1 MRWIFRNFIRIFQ
14 RFRLAMTLNILGLS
28 IAFVAFMLLIMQWT
42 YDRTF
47 DTFDPHADS
56 IYRIDMNTPSSERG
70 HIALMNRPI
79 SEIITQSS
87 PHFKAGVLFRFSVEQ
102 AYTIEGE
109 TPTTFLAYEWGV
121 SKDLTKVFHFDM
133 IEGDANALEIE
144 HSVLVPESFA
154 RKWFPNESAVGKSLR
169 SSSGSYMIGGVYKDF
184 PQNNTLQNYVYTSI
198 GDENKGI
205 YSNWSYNFYI
215 LTDIPNNAD
224 EVKKIVMEC
233 IHKITDNTEEVDIEF
248 DVLQLNKIHS
258 SEPALYD
265 PTPRTGKQTMALLLS
280 IAVVILLIA
289 TINFTNFSTAVS
301 PLRIKNVNTQ
311 KVFGATTGSLRR
323 SLLLES
329 ILVGLFS
336 FILALM
342 ILWMLQDTSIIR
354 LFKADTRIVSHPIL
368 VIITGI
374 ASILIGLMAALYPA
388 HYTTSFQPAIALK
401 GSFGIS
407 PKGKALRHLLIS
419 FQFIA
424 SFALIIA
431 ALFMYLQNRYAH
443 TTSLGF
449 DKEQLIITNMGN
461 IGNKCQVF
469 EQQLKRHPE
478 IEDVTFA
485 NVQLCNEGNNYMNWG
500 RNYKD
505 QNISYNVLEVAPSFP
520 RVMGIK
526 PYEGRDFREEDMNTR
541 HGVYLFNE
549 TAVKRYNFKI
559 GDAIDSTTIVGFV
572 PDFIYN
578 SLHMETPPAALL
590 LWGKIKWGEEAN
602 WDTDGRWYSYSYV
615 KTKAGA
621 DLHKAMETVYSELK
635 ALSPDYPFDVRF
647 FDSVLDQLYKD
658 DQQLSSVITLFS
670 LLAVFISIMG
680 IFGLV
685 VFDSEYKRKEIG
697 IRKVLGSTTWQI
709 LLLFNKGYIRTLV
722 VCFCIAV
729 PIAYYGISRWLENFV
744 YKIPIYWWVF
754 PIAFLLVGGITI
766 LTITYQSWHAANENP
781 VNSLKS
787 E

>member
-28 IAFVAFMLLIMQWT
+28 VAFVAFMLLMMQWT
-42 YDRTF
+42 YDREF
-47 DTFDPHADS
+47 DSFDPHADS
-56 IYRIDMNTPSSERG
+56 IYRIDMNSPSDERG

-109 TPTTFLAYEWGV
+109 TPTTLLAYECGV

-144 HSVLVPESFA
+144 HSVLVPESFS
-154 RKWFPNESAVGKSLR
+154 RKWFSNESAIGKSLR
-169 SSSGSYMIGGVYKDF
+169 SSSGSYTIGGVYKDF
-184 PQNNTLQNYVYTSI
+184 PENNTLQNYVYTSI
-198 GDENKGI
+198 GDENKGV
-205 YSNWSYNFYI
+205 YHNWSYNFYI
-215 LTDIPNNAD
+215 LTDIPNHAD
-224 EVKKIVMEC
+224 EVKKIVKEG
-233 IHKITDNTEEVDIEF
+233 IHKMTDNTKEVDIEF
-248 DVLQLNKIHS
+248 DALQLNKIHY

-265 PTPRTGKQTMALLLS
+265 PTPRTGKQIMALLIS

-311 KVFGATTGSLRR
+311 KVFGATTGCLRR

-329 ILVGLFS
+329 ILVGVFS

-342 ILWMLQDTSIIR
+342 ILWMLQDTTIIR

-374 ASILIGLMAALYPA
+374 VSIFIGLMAALYPA
-388 HYTTSFQPAIALK
+388 YYTTSFQPAIALK

-449 DKEQLIITNMGN
+449 DKEQLIITKMGN
-461 IGNKCQVF
+461 FGNKCQVF

-485 NVQLCNEGNNYMNWG
+485 NVQLCNEGNIYMNWG
-500 RNYKD
+500 RDYKD

-549 TAVKRYNFKI
+549 TAAKRYNFKV
-559 GDAIDSTTIVGFV
+559 GEAIDSTTIVGFV

-578 SLHMETPPAALL
+578 SLHMETPPTALL
-590 LWGKIKWGEEAN
+590 LWGKIKWGEAN
-602 WDTDGRWYSYSYV
+602 WDTNGRWYGFSYI

-621 DLHKAMETVYSELK
+621 DLHKAMEAVYSELK
-635 ALSPDYPFDVRF
+635 VLSPDYPFDVRF
-647 FDSVLDQLYKD
+647 FDTVLDQLYKD

-697 IRKVLGSTTWQI
+697 IRKVVGSTTWQI
-709 LLLFNKGYIRTLV
+709 LLLFNKGYIRTLI
-722 VCFCIAV
+722 VCFCIAA

-754 PIAFLLVGGITI
+754 PVAFLLVGGITI

>member
-1 MRWIFRNFIRIFQ
+1 MSWIFRNFIRIFQ

-28 IAFVAFMLLIMQWT
+28 VAFVAFMLLMMQWT
-42 YDRTF
+42 YDREF
-47 DTFDPHADS
+47 DSFDPHADS
-56 IYRIDMNTPSSERG
+56 IYRIDMNPPSDGRG
-70 HIALMNRPI
+70 RLALMNRPV

-87 PHFKAGVLFRFSVEQ
+87 PHFKAGVLFQSSVFEQ
-102 AYTIEGE
+102 AYTIDGE
-109 TPTTFLAYEWGV
+109 APTTLLAHQWGV

-169 SSSGSYMIGGVYKDF
+169 SLSGSYTIGGVYKDF
-184 PQNNTLQNYVYTSI
+184 PENNTLRNYVYTSI
-198 GDENKGI
+198 GDENKGN
-205 YSNWSYNFYI
+205 YSNWNYNFYI
-215 LTDIPNNAD
+215 LTDLPNNAD
-224 EVKKIVMEC
+224 EVKKLVAEGL
-233 IHKITDNTEEVDIEF
+233 HKIMDNTKELNIEF
-248 DVLQLNKIHS
+248 DALQLNEIHY

-265 PTPRTGKQTMALLLS
+265 LTPRTSKQMMALLLS
-280 IAVVILLIA
+280 IAFVILLIA

-311 KVFGATTGSLRR
+311 KVFGATIGSLRR

-329 ILVGLFS
+329 ILVGSFS

-342 ILWMLQDTSIIR
+342 ILWMLQDTTIIR

-374 ASILIGLMAALYPA
+374 ASILIGLVAAVYPA
-388 HYTTSFQPAIALK
+388 IYTTSFQPAIALK

-419 FQFIA
+419 FQFVA

-431 ALFMYLQNRYAH
+431 ALFMFLQNRYAH

-461 IGNKCQVF
+461 FGNKCQVF
-469 EQQLKRHPE
+469 EQQLKSHPE

-485 NVQLCNEGNNYMNWG
+485 NVKLCNEGNNYMNWG
-500 RNYKD
+500 LEFKD
-505 QNISYNVLEVAPSFP
+505 QGVNYNVLEVAPSFP

-572 PDFIYN
+572 PDFIYH
-578 SLHMETPPAALL
+578 SLHMGTPPAALL
-590 LWGKIKWGEEAN
+590 LWGKVKWGEEN
-602 WDTDGRWYSYSYV
+602 WDTNGRWYAFSYI

-621 DLHKAMETVYSELK
+621 DLHKAMEAVYSELK
-635 ALSPDYPFDVRF
+635 VLSPDYPFDVRF

-697 IRKVLGSTTWQI
+697 IRKVMGSTTWQI

-754 PIAFLLVGGITI
+754 PVAFLLVGGITI